1 MMRMAMGA
9 AFLFSAS
16 ALAED
21 FKATCPVSGAKA
33 KEDHKVEKD
42 GKTIYFC
49 CDGCPSK
56 VEGDGAK
63 KFTAQMNYQLLET
76 KQIKQVK
83 CPLTGAKLNPETKTK
98 VGKGAVEVAFCC
110 EKCQGK
116 VKAAKPEA
124 QVNMVFKDI
133 KKGFETVKKDKEEK
147 KDAS

>member
-1 MMRMAMGA
+1 MIQMAYSA
-9 AFLFSAS
+9 ALVAAVAFAG
-16 ALAED
+16 D
-21 FKATCPVSGAKA
+21 FKATCPVSGGKA
-33 KEDHKVEKD
+33 KEESKVEKD

-49 CDGCPSK
+49 CDNCPKK

-63 KFTAQMNYQLLET
+63 KYTAQMNYQLLET

-83 CPLTGAKLNPETKTK
+83 CPFTGQKLDPETKTK

-110 EKCQGK
+110 DKCQGK
-116 VKAAKPEA
+116 VKDAKPAE

-133 KKGFETVKKDKEEK
+133 KKGFEAVKKEKTEEK